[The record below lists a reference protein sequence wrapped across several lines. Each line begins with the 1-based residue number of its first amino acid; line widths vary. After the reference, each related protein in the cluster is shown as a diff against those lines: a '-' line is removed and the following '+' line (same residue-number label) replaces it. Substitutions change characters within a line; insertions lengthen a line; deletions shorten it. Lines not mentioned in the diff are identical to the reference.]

1 MHQDDEDGDRDAER
15 CVSSDAPGNRGV
27 CLLNVAVEYVD
38 GAVRAGHGERPAY
51 LSEGAALTFDDL
63 RRRVDQAGNTLAGLG
78 VQRGERVAILLPN
91 RPEFVASF
99 FGAIKIGAVPAAM
112 SFAVAPEEHAFLL
125 ACSGARAIVTT
136 PQLWLPLRE
145 RRREFPDLRQV
156 LIAGGGDMGPGEH
169 DFAALADAAPDRL
182 EAAPTSAADPA
193 FWLHTSGSTGTPKWA
208 VHLQRNMLYSERH
221 YAAHFAGLCP
231 GDVIVCGSPCFHAY
245 PLGFTTYFAL
255 KAGAAVVLNA
265 QRSTP
270 ARMFELI
277 RRHRA
282 TVFVGVPTL
291 YAQMLHAAASG
302 EAADLSSVRACFSA
316 AERLPEELYRRWR
329 DRFGVEI
336 LDGAG
341 ATETLH
347 TFVSNRAGEARP
359 GSAGRAV
366 PGYDLRLVDE
376 RGAEVRQGEVGD
388 LLVRGGS
395 LFAGYWRRPDA
406 TRRALHGEWY
416 CTGDK
421 YRRDADGYY
430 WYMGR
435 ADDLLRVSGHW
446 VSPAEV
452 EAALVTHPA
461 VLEAAVIGKHDDDEL
476 VKPKAFVV
484 LREGAAACETLA
496 EALKAHVKAAIAPYQ
511 YPRWIEFCDNLPKT
525 ATGKIQRYKLR
536 GESDEYSRI
545 E

>member
-1 MHQDDEDGDRDAER
+1 M
-15 CVSSDAPGNRGV
+15 
-27 CLLNVAVEYVD
+27 
-38 GAVRAGHGERPAY
+38 
-51 LSEGAALTFDDL
+51 
-63 RRRVDQAGNTLAGLG
+63 
-78 VQRGERVAILLPN
+78 
-91 RPEFVASF
+91 
-99 FGAIKIGAVPAAM
+99 
-112 SFAVAPEEHAFLL
+112 
-125 ACSGARAIVTT
+125 VTT
-136 PQLWLPLRE
+136 PELWLSLRA
-145 RRREFPDLRQV
+145 RRHEFPDLRHILLV
-156 LIAGGGDMGPGEH
+156 GGWESAAGERDL
-169 DFAALADAAPDRL
+169 AAATGAAPDRL
-182 EAAPTSAADPA
+182 EAAPTSADDPA

-208 VHLQRNMLYSERH
+208 VHLQRSMTCCERLF
-221 YAAHFAGLCP
+221 AAPFVGLRP
-231 GDVIVCGSPCFHAY
+231 GDVVVCGSPTFHAY

-255 KAGAAVVLNA
+255 KAGATVVLNP

-282 TVFVGVPTL
+282 SVFVGVPTL

-302 EAADLSSVRACFSA
+302 ETADLSSVRACFSA
-316 AERLPEELYRRWR
+316 AERLPAELYRRWR

-341 ATETLH
+341 ATETLQ

-366 PGYDLRLVDE
+366 PGYDLRLVDD
-376 RGAEVRQGEVGD
+376 RGADVQEGEVGD

-406 TRRALHGEWY
+406 TRRSLQGEWY
-416 CTGDK
+416 WTGDK
-421 YRRDADGYY
+421 FRRDADGYY

-452 EAALVTHPA
+452 EAALVSHPA
-461 VLEAAVIGKHDDDEL
+461 VLEAAVVGKQDDDEL

-484 LREGAAACETLA
+484 LRAGAMASEALA

-511 YPRWIEFCDNLPKT
+511 YPRWVEFCDTLPKT

-536 GESDEYSRI
+536 GEADECSLNAVRLP

>member
-1 MHQDDEDGDRDAER
+1 VNSRA
-15 CVSSDAPGNRGV
+15 
-27 CLLNVAVEYVD
+27 LNVAVEYVD
-38 GAVRAGHGERPAY
+38 GAVSAGHAERPAY
-51 LSEGAALTFDDL
+51 LFEGATLTFEDL
-63 RRRVDQAGNTLAGLG
+63 RTRVNQAANALAGLG

-99 FGAIKIGAVPAAM
+99 FGAIKLGAVPAAM
-112 SFAVAPEEHAFLL
+112 SFAVTPKEHAFLL
-125 ACSGARAIVTT
+125 ADSGARAMVTT
-136 PQLWLPLRE
+136 PDLWLPLRA
-145 RRREFPDLRQV
+145 RRHEFPDLRQI
-156 LIAGGGDMGPGEH
+156 LIVGGWESAAGEH
-169 DFAALADAAPDRL
+169 DFAALTGAAPDRL
-182 EAAPTSAADPA
+182 EAAPTSGDDPA

-208 VHLQRNMLYSERH
+208 VHLQRNMLYSERR
-221 YAAHFAGLCP
+221 YAAQFVGLRP
-231 GDVIVCGSPCFHAY
+231 GDVVVCGSPCFHAY

-255 KAGAAVVLNA
+255 RAGAAVVLNA

-270 ARMFELI
+270 ARMFNLI

-282 TVFVGVPTL
+282 TIFVGVPTL
-291 YAQMLHAAASG
+291 YAQMLHAASSG

-329 DRFGVEI
+329 ERFGVEI

-347 TFVSNRAGEARP
+347 TFVANRANEARP
-359 GSAGRAV
+359 GAAGRAV

-376 RGAEVRQGEVGD
+376 HGAEVRQGEVGD

-395 LFAGYWRRPDA
+395 LFAGYWQRPDA
-406 TRRALHGEWY
+406 TRRALQGEWY

-461 VLEAAVIGKHDDDEL
+461 VLEAAVVGKQDGDEL

-484 LREGAAACETLA
+484 LRAGTLACETLA

-511 YPRWIEFCDNLPKT
+511 YPRWIEFCDHLPKT

-536 GESDEYSRI
+536 G
-545 E
+545 

>member
-1 MHQDDEDGDRDAER
+1 M
-15 CVSSDAPGNRGV
+15 SNRE
-27 CLLNVAVEYVD
+27 LNVAVEYVD
-38 GAVRAGHGERPAY
+38 GAVGAGHGARPAY
-51 LSEGAALTFDDL
+51 LCDGTTITFDDL
-63 RRRVDQAGNTLAGLG
+63 RRRVNQAGNALAALG
-78 VQRGERVAILLPN
+78 VERGERVAILLPN
-91 RPEFVASF
+91 RLEFVASF
-99 FGAIKIGAVPAAM
+99 FGSIKIGAVPAAM
-112 SFAVAPEEHAFLL
+112 SFAVTPTEHAFLL
-125 ACSGARAIVTT
+125 ADSGARAMVTT
-136 PQLWLPLRE
+136 PELWLPLRA
-145 RRREFPDLRQV
+145 RRHEFPDLRDILLV
-156 LIAGGGDMGPGEH
+156 GGWESAAGERDL
-169 DFAALADAAPDRL
+169 AAATGAAPDRL
-182 EAAPTSAADPA
+182 EAAPTSADDPA

-208 VHLQRNMLYSERH
+208 VHLQRSMPYCERH
-221 YAAHFAGLCP
+221 YAALFVGLRC
-231 GDVIVCGSPCFHAY
+231 GDVVVCGSPCFHAY

-282 TVFVGVPTL
+282 TIFVGVPTL
-291 YAQMLHAAASG
+291 FAQMLHAASSR
-302 EAADLSSVRACFSA
+302 EAADLSSLRACFSA

-329 DRFGVEI
+329 ERFGVEI

-347 TFVSNRAGEARP
+347 TFVSNRAGEVRP

-376 RGAEVRQGEVGD
+376 HGEDVPSGEVGD

-395 LFAGYWRRPDA
+395 LFAGYWGRPEV
-406 TRRALHGEWY
+406 TRRALQGEWY
-416 CTGDK
+416 RTGDK
-421 YRRDADGYY
+421 FRRDADGYY

-452 EAALVTHPA
+452 EAALAAHPA
-461 VLEAAVIGKHDDDEL
+461 VLEAAVIGRPDDDEL

-484 LREGAAACETLA
+484 LREGATASERLVETLQD
-496 EALKAHVKAAIAPYQ
+496 HVKACIAPYQ
-511 YPRWIEFCDNLPKT
+511 YPRWIEFCDSLPKT

-536 GESDEYSRI
+536 GESAT
-545 E
+545 

>member
-1 MHQDDEDGDRDAER
+1 
-15 CVSSDAPGNRGV
+15 VSSRA
-27 CLLNVAVEYVD
+27 LNVAVEYVD
-38 GAVRAGHGERPAY
+38 GAVGAGHGERPAY
-51 LSEGAALTFDDL
+51 LFEGASITFDGL
-63 RRRVDQAGNTLAGLG
+63 RRRVNRAGNALAALG
-78 VQRGERVAILLPN
+78 VERGQRVAILLPN

-99 FGAIKIGAVPAAM
+99 FGAIKIGALPAAM
-112 SFAVAPEEHAFLL
+112 SFAVTPHEHAFLL
-125 ACSGARAIVTT
+125 ADSGARAMVTT
-136 PQLWLPLRE
+136 PELWLPLSG
-145 RRREFPDLRQV
+145 RRHEFPELRQL
-156 LIAGGGDMGPGEH
+156 LIVGSWERAAGEH
-169 DFAALADAAPDRL
+169 DFAALAEAVPDDL
-182 EAAPTSAADPA
+182 EAAPTSADDPA

-208 VHLQRNMLYSERH
+208 VHLQRSMRCSERL
-221 YAAHFAGLCP
+221 YAAPFVGLRP
-231 GDVIVCGSPCFHAY
+231 GDVVVCGSPCFHAY

-255 KAGAAVVLNA
+255 KAGATVVLNP

-270 ARMFELI
+270 ARMFDLI

-282 TVFVGVPTL
+282 TIFVGVPTL

-302 EAADLSSVRACFSA
+302 EAADLQSVRACFSA
-316 AERLPEELYRRWR
+316 AERLPAELYRRWR

-341 ATETLH
+341 ATETLQ

-366 PGYDLRLVDE
+366 PGYELRLVDE
-376 RGAEVRQGEVGD
+376 HGVSVPPGEVGD

-421 YRRDADGYY
+421 FRRDADGYY

-461 VLEAAVIGKHDDDEL
+461 VLEAAVVGKQDGDEL

-484 LREGAAACETLA
+484 LREGAVACEALA
-496 EALKAHVKAAIAPYQ
+496 DALKAHVKAAIAPYQ
-511 YPRWIEFCDNLPKT
+511 YPRWIEFRDSLPKT

-536 GESDEYSRI
+536 GETEGCSLYAVRLPE
-545 E
+545 